1 MTKPGGPDTPFRV
14 AIVGS
19 GPAGFYTAEHL
30 LKRQP
35 PRVEID
41 LFERLPAPF
50 GLVRF
55 GVAPDHQKI
64 KGATKAFERIAE
76 HPAVRFYGNVE
87 FGTHVTLDEL
97 RTHYHAVCFA
107 TGAESDRAMGIPGE
121 GLRGSHTATEF
132 VAWYNGHPDYRDR
145 RFDLSVERAAV
156 VGVGNVAVDVARI
169 LCRLPE
175 ELERTDIADYALD
188 ALRASRIREVWV
200 LGRRGPAQAAFTT
213 PEAKELGELAGA
225 DISVPRGEV
234 ELDPLS
240 REDVEAAD
248 DRALR
253 KKLEILQSFADRP
266 PSGKRRKLVLRFLV
280 SPVELLDDGT
290 GRVAGIRLVHNEL
303 HRSDDGVLRA
313 RAQSV
318 VEEVPAGLVFRSVGY
333 RGRPLP
339 GVPFDERR
347 GLIPNVAGRV
357 VDPATGDVI
366 PGLYT
371 SGWIKRGPT
380 GVIGT
385 NKPDAAETAECIAG
399 DLVAGRGSDPLV
411 PDAGAVDLLVR
422 ERQPRCLSFGD
433 WLRLDEIERARGESF
448 GRPRVKFTSAEE
460 VERALGRV

>member
-1 MTKPGGPDTPFRV
+1 MTLPGGADMLFRV
-14 AIVGS
+14 AIVGL

-30 LKRQP
+30 LKRQS
-35 PRVEID
+35 PRVEVDI
-41 LFERLPAPF
+41 FERLPAPY

-64 KGATKAFERIAE
+64 KSSTKAFERIAA

-87 FGTHVTLDEL
+87 LGSHVTLEEL
-97 RTHYHAVCFA
+97 RRHYHAICFA
-107 TGAESDRAMGIPGE
+107 TGAESDRPMGIPGE

-132 VAWYNGHPDYRDR
+132 VAWYNGHPDYRDHQ
-145 RFDLSVERAAV
+145 FDLSVERVAV

-188 ALRASRIREVWV
+188 ALRASRIREVYV

-213 PEAKELGELAGA
+213 PEVKELGELGGA
-225 DISVPRGEV
+225 DVTVPLAEV

-240 REDVEAAD
+240 RQDVEAAD

-253 KKLEILQSFADRP
+253 KKLEILRSFADRP
-266 PSGKRRKLVLRFLV
+266 VSGRRRRLVLRFLV
-280 SPVELLDDGT
+280 SPVEMLDDGR
-290 GRVAGIRLVHNEL
+290 GAVAGIRLVRNEL
-303 HRSDDGVLRA
+303 HRSDDGSLRA
-313 RAQSV
+313 RATSV
-318 VEEVPAGLVFRSVGY
+318 VEEIPVGLVFRSVGY
-333 RGRPLP
+333 RGRPLS

-357 VDPATGDVI
+357 VDSATGDPI

-385 NKPDAAETAECIAG
+385 NKPDAGETAESIAE
-399 DLVAGRGSDPLV
+399 DLAAGGGCRPVA
-411 PDAGAVDLLVR
+411 AGADTVDRLVR
-422 ERQPRCLSFGD
+422 ARQPRCLSFDD
-433 WLRLDEIERARGESF
+433 WLRLDEIERARGEAL
-448 GRPRVKFTSAEE
+448 GRPRVKFTS
-460 VERALGRV
+460 VEDVGRALGWR